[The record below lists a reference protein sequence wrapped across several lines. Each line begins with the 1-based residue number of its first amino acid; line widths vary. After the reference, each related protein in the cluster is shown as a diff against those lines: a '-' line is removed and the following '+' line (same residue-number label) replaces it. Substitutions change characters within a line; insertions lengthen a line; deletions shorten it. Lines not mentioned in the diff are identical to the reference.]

1 MIRTCMCHNYDYISN
16 TNTELGKVNKASLC
30 TTKHAMS
37 VLVFVLSLAMG
48 FIMKSAAV
56 QKVLPYK
63 TNLFGAIFV
72 FFPTALKKFI
82 IFCAKT

>member
-56 QKVLPYK
+56 
-63 TNLFGAIFV
+63 
-72 FFPTALKKFI
+72 
-82 IFCAKT
+82 